1 MTRIDFF
8 SLMYLHLLQ
17 DDSLGVGS
25 SSEGIG
31 LPPCT
36 QMGLFVVLVGPS
48 LVTAMVD
55 VLPGSTKTSW
65 LS

>member
-1 MTRIDFF
+1 MD
-8 SLMYLHLLQ
+8 YLHLLQ

-31 LPPCT
+31 LPPGS
-36 QMGLFVVLVGPS
+36 QVGLFEIVIGPS
-48 LVTAMVD
+48 LVSAMVD
-55 VLPGSTKTSW
+55 VLPSSAQTSG